1 MTAKTVPPTVI
12 ASSLYF
18 IPTAATYRTAL
29 NPSAFFAPFPAT
41 RNKTTRRAAPKES
54 KNKNVRLRLPL
65 FAIPYAKHV
74 NAPGKTSKM
83 ATPYRRIKRSLS
95 RTFALLTFNHLLRLF
110 SLVRYATIS
119 FPYHLPLK
127 KYKQSSMTLLTTPM
141 IMNE

>member
-41 RNKTTRRAAPKES
+41 RNKITRRAAPKES

-74 NAPGKTSKM
+74 NAPGKTSKI

-95 RTFALLTFNHLLRLF
+95 RTFALLTFNQLRLF

-127 KYKQSSMTLLTTPM
+127 KYKQSSMTLLNTPM
-141 IMNE
+141 STNE